1 MSPQKQVDEST
12 SLERDFRQAVSSLKL
27 TFRQRMPIQE
37 YAKQDLAAIQTSPVG
52 DIVAVI
58 RSSDFN
64 HHGTQRAG
72 DATAHNAG
80 KPELSTADVV
90 AVGAVMATED
100 LKKI

>member
-58 RSSDFN
+58 RSQS
-64 HHGTQRAG
+64 R
-72 DATAHNAG
+72 
-80 KPELSTADVV
+80 PP
-90 AVGAVMATED
+90 GASYIALPRILTNFAK
-100 LKKI
+100 LRL

>member
-52 DIVAVI
+52 DIMAVI
-58 RSSDFN
+58 RSWVFVTLQMKRRCFL
-64 HHGTQRAG
+64 HFIPT
-72 DATAHNAG
+72 TT
-80 KPELSTADVV
+80 PVLTC
-90 AVGAVMATED
+90 
-100 LKKI
+100 